1 MAEFQEKLIATAAR
15 GLTEVADEFADELE
29 RRPSSAELF
38 EVVAQA
44 LKSFGDERLSDVSP
58 SNVAALKPQIKR
70 GAKRL
75 DSRQEA
81 DGPEASSVSDL
92 NDAAFVVAGDLVAD
106 LADGFKRETG
116 LPPTLNEL
124 CGLLVAAAQRCD
136 AGLLADIN
144 PADIAGLKAEVNKRR
159 KIKAEVGDIVAIP
172 LENGE
177 YAIAV
182 ILAKNTFG
190 VAYGFFQGASKIPRP
205 FSVNSHPP
213 AAPHPVYS
221 TDALVANGRWKIV
234 GHDEALLS
242 LFPSEPE
249 IYLRQQVI
257 PGMPDYGKN
266 IGPYGSGQTASGRTR
281 DLTKEEAE
289 ELGLLDG
296 TYRQTFVAQYLEDH
310 LSAQQKR
317 REKK

>member
-1 MAEFQEKLIATAAR
+1 MAELQEKLIATAAR
-15 GLTEVADEFADELE
+15 GLKEVADEFADELE

-44 LKSFGDERLSDVSP
+44 LKSVGDERLSDVSP
-58 SNVAALKPQIKR
+58 ANVTALKPQIKK

-75 DSRQEA
+75 DSQQEA
-81 DGPEASSVSDL
+81 GEPEASVSDL

-106 LADGFKRETG
+106 LADGFKRETERA
-116 LPPTLNEL
+116 PTLNEL
-124 CGLLVAAAQRCD
+124 CDLLVSAAQRCD

-144 PADIAGLKAEVNKRR
+144 PADIAGVKAEVNKKR

-172 LENGE
+172 LDDGE

-190 VAYGFFQGASKIPRP
+190 VAYGFFEGASKIPRP

-213 AAPHPVYS
+213 VAPHPVYS

-234 GHDEALLS
+234 GHDAALLS

-317 REKK
+317 REEK